1 MKTIAI
7 INQKGGVGKT
17 TTAAE
22 LGAGL
27 VKEGV
32 KVLFI
37 DLDPQG
43 NLTYTLDGQAAA
55 AEVMQVLTGQT
66 SAADAITPI
75 KENTYLLAAGKSL
88 MGADTQITAVGKEYK
103 LKEALEGLSGFDYAI
118 IDTPPTAGI
127 LTVNALTASNTCI
140 IPLQADIYSLSGL
153 SQLYDTIKTIKRYC
167 NNALT
172 ISGLLLTRYNG
183 RAVISKDLAA
193 VLEENAQ
200 AIGTKLFNTK
210 IRECTA
216 IKEAQIMRTSIFDYA
231 PKSNGAADYTA
242 LLQELK
248 EVL

>member
-27 VKEGV
+27 VREGA

-43 NLTYTLDGQAAA
+43 NLTYTLDGQRAAA
-55 AEVMQVLTGQT
+55 DVMQVLTGQT

-75 KENTYLLAAGKSL
+75 KENTSLLAAGKNL

-127 LTVNALTASNTCI
+127 LTVNALTASDTCL

-200 AIGTKLFNTK
+200 AIGTRLFNTK